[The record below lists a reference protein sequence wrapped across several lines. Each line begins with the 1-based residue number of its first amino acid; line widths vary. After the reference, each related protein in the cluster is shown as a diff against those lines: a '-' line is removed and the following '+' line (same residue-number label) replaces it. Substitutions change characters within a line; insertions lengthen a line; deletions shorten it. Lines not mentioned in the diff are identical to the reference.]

1 MSEIDFE
8 MEMMLD
14 AGLTDGKSLDDVA
27 SELADTLKPVYEKV
41 NPFDEG
47 TTTVEVDIQSIDESG
62 SVANRKRRDSLRQ
75 VSSSSLT
82 RRTARVK
89 TKFKAE
95 KQGQFYKN
103 LFLQKS
109 LSDRIQQAI
118 RNLGNHAEH
127 LSDEQLCNY
136 ASESLN
142 KGLSYISKAI
152 SSTENFMKMK
162 GIETKKASSADKLNL
177 SKWMDSLPE
186 NIKQLPLT
194 LLAIPGTHQSGTSSL
209 QKSEVVS
216 KRKHPW
222 DKCEGKHQSYND
234 LTSLNEFVPNEEEL
248 PVFLAQTYKEWFNYQ
263 EVLTFYARDLHL
275 GQDRKW
281 WLPRK
286 HPVNELKYLQAWST
300 CQRSSIRDQLNMG
313 VRYFDF
319 R

>member
-1 MSEIDFE
+1 MLSEIDFE

-14 AGLTDGKSLDDVA
+14 AGSTDGKSLDDVA
-27 SELADTLKPVYEKV
+27 SEIADTLKPVYEKV

-47 TTTVEVDIQSIDESG
+47 TTTIEVDIQSIDESG
-62 SVANRKRRDSLRQ
+62 SVGNRKRRDSLRQ
-75 VSSSSLT
+75 TSSSTLI

-89 TKFKAE
+89 TKFNAE

-103 LFLQKS
+103 LYLQKS

-118 RNLGNHAEH
+118 RNLGNHVEH

-136 ASESLN
+136 ASKSLN

-152 SSTENFMKMK
+152 SSSENFMKMK

-209 QKSEVVS
+209 KKSEVVS

-222 DKCEGKHQSYND
+222 DKCEGKHQS
-234 LTSLNEFVPNEEEL
+234 PNEEEL

-275 GQDRKW
+275 GLDRKW

-286 HPVNELKYLQAWST
+286 HPTNELTYLQAWST